1 MIIAT
6 LLLTHDFDL
15 ANDWVLSQDIPNLF
29 IIDERELVKQNP
41 IKFHNGFL
49 DINYSRQM
57 VDFMKIKRLS
67 YKSSRPLVMLM
78 DMRHQTAIAEIEHD
92 ISILFYDQSKNR
104 RIAYNP
110 TYSMD
115 LFVQDFQSKVLQ
127 DLLQISI

>member
-15 ANDWVLSQDIPNLF
+15 AKDWVLSQDIPNFF

-41 IKFHNGFL
+41 SKFHNGFL
-49 DINYSRQM
+49 DINYSR
-57 VDFMKIKRLS
+57 LS
-67 YKSSRPLVMLM
+67 YRSTRPLIMLM

-127 DLLQISI
+127 DLLQISS